1 MQNPSLVSLNNNSQ
15 INLVNRYKKEA
26 LSRDPDAK
34 GKCAPLGSSVQEMT
48 PEQIEW
54 EEILNKF
61 RKWRPNPLQFEE
73 MSVLFEDIVKLIMK
87 KELELSELHKKLIIS
102 EEHHLKESLSMFNE
116 VQRESKNNE
125 EMLEHTTKLHR
136 LLAERERGFAQL
148 RKSIEL
154 YQYHLREHE
163 ACESKLIQASE
174 SNFQRGVVGV
184 STLESSDVG
193 LWNE

>member
-1 MQNPSLVSLNNNSQ
+1 MKALQQKGLVKKGKEPNTERSSFCQNYSVANLNEKYRDILDESNRLQNPSLVSLNNNSQ

-116 VQRESKNNE
+116 STKCRGKAK
-125 EMLEHTTKLHR
+125 TTR
-136 LLAERERGFAQL
+136 R
-148 RKSIEL
+148 
-154 YQYHLREHE
+154 
-163 ACESKLIQASE
+163 CW
-174 SNFQRGVVGV
+174 
-184 STLESSDVG
+184 STQPNCTG
-193 LWNE
+193 Y